1 MRTRRQAR
9 SLTLGQPFNYRSRCI
24 TTRCRRSTTAS
35 SESGIS
41 AARAPVGPG
50 TRSTAALW
58 GAAAGSRA
66 PTREPPGA
74 RAPRQHRHRGVR
86 CARPTAHTGHR
97 PWMPGA
103 AVVVMSR
110 TCVRPPTSGRA
121 DDRSVDNATMV
132 DRGEWAVD
140 AHPRGRRAE
149 LTYEP
154 GAKANPA
161 LLRHARGAGR
171 PPWVRSVG
179 TAR

>member
-1 MRTRRQAR
+1 VHRDKVPAEYDGVVGERHLRGARTRRAGHAFDGGIVGSSGGFASAHSRAAR
-9 SLTLGQPFNYRSRCI
+9 S
-24 TTRCRRSTTAS
+24 TRT
-35 SESGIS
+35 S
-41 AARAPVGPG
+41 AASASWRAV
-50 TRSTAALW
+50 RAADSAHRASTVDA
-58 GAAAGSRA
+58 
-66 PTREPPGA
+66 
-74 RAPRQHRHRGVR
+74 
-86 CARPTAHTGHR
+86 
-97 PWMPGA
+97 GA

-110 TCVRPPTSGRA
+110 TYVRPPTSGRA